1 MPLFGLTASPVY
13 TWLVIPLLIFLARI
27 VDVSIGTVRILFIS
41 RGKKYLA
48 PIMGFCE
55 VLVWLLAIG
64 QIMRNLTNVLCYVA
78 YAGGFAT
85 GTYVGLWIEEKL
97 AVGLLMVRVVTHR
110 DASPLIEQLQKE
122 AFGVTHVAARGITGK
137 VRIVFTIIKRSDLP
151 RVIGIIR
158 KFNPNAFYSTE
169 DVRSVS
175 KEIFPL
181 DNSQSRRDLLS
192 SFFRWRK
199 GK

>member
-1 MPLFGLTASPVY
+1 MSLSGLTSGDIY
-13 TWLVIPLLIFLARI
+13 TWIVIPLLIFAARI
-27 VDVSIGTVRILFIS
+27 FDVSIGTIRILFIS

-48 PIMGFCE
+48 PLMGFFE

-64 QIMRNLTNVLCYVA
+64 QIMRNLTNVLCYLA

-97 AVGLLMVRVVTHR
+97 AVGLLLIRVVTHR
-110 DASPLIEQLQKE
+110 DATPLIEYLKK
-122 AFGVTHVAARGITGK
+122 ANFGVTHVVAQGISGQ
-137 VRIVFTIIKRSDLP
+137 VRIVLTIIKRGDLP
-151 RVIGIIR
+151 QVVKIIR
-158 KFNPNAFYSTE
+158 RFHPQAFYSTE
-169 DVRSVS
+169 DIRAVS

-181 DNSQSRRDLLS
+181 KKSSSRPGY
-192 SFFRWRK
+192 FRAIFGQRK

>member
-1 MPLFGLTASPVY
+1 MLLSGLTSSSLY
-13 TWLVIPLLIFLARI
+13 TWLIIPLLIFLARI

-97 AVGLLMVRVVTHR
+97 AVGLLMIRVVTHK
-110 DASPLIEQLQKE
+110 DASPLIEHLQKE
-122 AFGVTHVAARGITGK
+122 AFGVTHVAARGVTGK
-137 VRIVFTIIKRSDLP
+137 VRIVFTIIKRSDLH

-158 KFNPNAFYSTE
+158 RFNPNAFYSTE

-181 DNSQSRRDLLS
+181 ADSQSRRGFLS
-192 SFFRWRK
+192 SLFRWRK

>member
-1 MPLFGLTASPVY
+1 MPLTGLISPDIY
-13 TWLVIPLLIFLARI
+13 TWLIIPLLIFLARI
-27 VDVSIGTVRILFIS
+27 FDVSIGTIRILFIS

-55 VLVWLLAIG
+55 VLIWLLAIG

-97 AVGLLMVRVVTHR
+97 AVGLMMIRVVTTR
-110 DASPLIEQLQKE
+110 DASPLIEHLSKE
-122 AFGVTHVAARGITGK
+122 AFGVTHVAARGVTGK
-137 VRIVFTIIKRSDLP
+137 VRIVFTIIKRSDLS

-158 KFNPNAFYSTE
+158 QFNPNAFYSTE

-175 KEIFPL
+175 KEVFPL
-181 DNSQSRRDLLS
+181 GVSQNWRGFLNSL
-192 SFFRWRK
+192 FRWRK

>member
-1 MPLFGLTASPVY
+1 MSLMGFTSVELY

-27 VDVSIGTVRILFIS
+27 VDVSIGTIRILFIS

-48 PIMGFCE
+48 PIMGFFE

-64 QIMRNLTNVLCYVA
+64 QIMRNLTNVLCYLA

-97 AVGLLMVRVVTHR
+97 AVGLLMVRVVTHK
-110 DASPLIEQLQKE
+110 DASFLIEHLRKE
-122 AFGVTHVAARGITGK
+122 AFGVTHVAARGMTGK
-137 VRIVFTIIKRSDLP
+137 VRIVFTIIKRGDLS
-151 RVIGIIR
+151 RVINIIR

-175 KEIFPL
+175 KEVFPL
-181 DNSQSRRDLLS
+181 ASSQDRRNLLG
-192 SFFRWRK
+192 SFLRWRK

>member
-1 MPLFGLTASPVY
+1 
-13 TWLVIPLLIFLARI
+13 
-27 VDVSIGTVRILFIS
+27 
-41 RGKKYLA
+41 
-48 PIMGFCE
+48 MGFCE

-97 AVGLLMVRVVTHR
+97 AVGLLMIRVVTTR
-110 DASPLIEQLQKE
+110 DASPLIEHLRQE
-122 AFGVTHVAARGITGK
+122 AFGVTQVAARGVTGK
-137 VRIVFTIIKRSDLP
+137 VRIVFSIIKRSDLP
-151 RVIGIIR
+151 RVIRIIR

-175 KEIFPL
+175 KEVFPL
-181 DNSQSRRDLLS
+181 DRSQNRMGFLD

>member
-1 MPLFGLTASPVY
+1 MSLNGFLSSDIY
-13 TWLVIPLLIFLARI
+13 TWLIIPLLIFLARI

-48 PIMGFCE
+48 PIMGFFE
-55 VLVWLLAIG
+55 VLIWLLAIG

-85 GTYVGLWIEEKL
+85 GTYVGLWIEERL
-97 AVGLLMVRVVTHR
+97 AVGLQMIRVVTHK
-110 DASPLIEQLQKE
+110 DASPLIEHLQKE
-122 AFGVTHVAARGITGK
+122 AFGVTHVAARGMTGK

-158 KFNPNAFYSTE
+158 NFHPHAFYSTE

-181 DNSQSRRDLLS
+181 ARSQNRRGFLD
-192 SFFRWRK
+192 SFFMWRK

>member
-1 MPLFGLTASPVY
+1 MSVSDILSSDIY

-27 VDVSIGTVRILFIS
+27 VDVSIGTIRILFIS

-55 VLVWLLAIG
+55 VLIWLLAIG
-64 QIMRNLTNVLCYVA
+64 QIMRNLTNVLCYLA
-78 YAGGFAT
+78 YASGFAT

-97 AVGLLMVRVVTHR
+97 AVGLLMIRVVTDK
-110 DASPLIEQLQKE
+110 DATPLIEHLRKE

-137 VRIVFTIIKRSDLP
+137 VRIVFTIIRRNNLP
-151 RVIGIIR
+151 KVIGIIR
-158 KFNPNAFYSTE
+158 QFNPNAFYSTE

-175 KEIFPL
+175 REVFPL
-181 DNSQSRRDLLS
+181 SSSGNRRGFLG
-192 SFFRWRK
+192 SFSRWRK

>member
-1 MPLFGLTASPVY
+1 MDILNMQSPVY
-13 TWLVIPLLIFLARI
+13 TWLIVPVLIFLARI
-27 VDVSIGTVRILFIS
+27 VDVSIGTIRILFIS
-41 RGKKYLA
+41 RGKRYLA
-48 PIMGFCE
+48 PVMGFFE

-110 DASPLIEQLQKE
+110 DATPLIERLRKE
-122 AFGVTHVAARGITGK
+122 AFGVTHVAARGVTGS
-137 VRIVFTIIKRSDLP
+137 VRIVFTIIKRSDLS
-151 RVIGIIR
+151 RVIKIIR

-175 KEIFPL
+175 KEVFPL
-181 DNSQSRRDLLS
+181 AQSSTRRGFLGSLS
-192 SFFRWRK
+192 RWRK

>member
-1 MPLFGLTASPVY
+1 MSLSELVSSDIY
-13 TWLVIPLLIFLARI
+13 TWLIIPVLIFLARI

-48 PIMGFCE
+48 PILGFCE
-55 VLVWLLAIG
+55 VLIWLLAIG

-110 DASPLIEQLQKE
+110 DATPLIEHLRQE
-122 AFGVTHVAARGITGK
+122 SFGVTHVAARGLSGR
-137 VRIVFTIIKRSDLP
+137 VRIVFTIIRRSNLSK
-151 RVIGIIR
+151 VIRIIR
-158 KFNPNAFYSTE
+158 QFHPNAFYSTE

-175 KEIFPL
+175 KAVFPL
-181 DNSQSRRDLLS
+181 AELQSQG
-192 SFFRWRK
+192 SFLDSLFRWRK